1 MEIEQSQQREPQTLI
16 EKIQYHAAGLTLL
29 AIVAIM
35 LYVVAMRY
43 LFSRAPLWGEEVP
56 RVIFIWMTF
65 LFAGIAIRLNL
76 NIAVVAVINQV
87 PAQPRRIIQTAM
99 HLLVLVLLVIM
110 IWHSV
115 PIVELGLRGRMLST
129 GWPNAVFSL
138 PVPIGCAIMTY
149 YQATRLVGLWRGKA
163 WGVVSHIAAAR

>member
-16 EKIQYHAAGLTLL
+16 EKIQYYAAGLTLL

-43 LFSRAPLWGEEVP
+43 LFARAPLWGEEVP
-56 RVIFIWMTF
+56 RVMFIWMTF

-76 NIAVVAVINQV
+76 NIAVVALINKV
-87 PAQPRRIIQTAM
+87 PPRPRRMIQSAM
-99 HLLVLVLLVIM
+99 HLLVLLLLVLMLWYSIA
-110 IWHSV
+110 
-115 PIVELGLRGRMLST
+115 IVELGMRGRMLST

-138 PVPIGCAIMTY
+138 PVPIGCAIMAY
-149 YQATRLVGLWRGKA
+149 YQAARLAALWR
-163 WGVVSHIAAAR
+163 